1 MYDLDDDGDPDM
13 VVDDVESFSTL
24 GARDIVWEND
34 GSGRFTRIGGLR
46 RPIPRNPYADVG
58 SSHTLQYL
66 GLRVDHAE
74 LRSGRPGW
82 VTAIAYGDFD
92 GDGDIDV
99 FHAPRVSGGEPQP
112 VEFHLNDGNGRFS
125 LESGLLTGDDVR
137 VSNARKAVTGE

>member
-1 MYDLDDDGDPDM
+1 MYDLDDDGDLD
-13 VVDDVESFSTL
+13 
-24 GARDIVWEND
+24 
-34 GSGRFTRIGGLR
+34 
-46 RPIPRNPYADVG
+46 
-58 SSHTLQYL
+58 SHTLQYL